1 MSKRLGLNEWWA
13 VQETSDRSIHFGSCA
28 FTRAESIRKFEE
40 AWPNVSYKELSH
52 RGEVR
57 CIRVR
62 MVPAEECEV

>member
-13 VQETSDRSIHFGSCA
+13 VQETSDGFIYVGTISG
-28 FTRAESIRKFEE
+28 TRPRAIGEFDTGWTYPRYR
-40 AWPNVSYKELSH
+40 ALRR

-62 MVPAEECEV
+62 IVPAEEGK

>member
-13 VQETSDRSIHFGSCA
+13 VQETSDWSIHFDSCA
-28 FTRAESIRKFEE
+28 STRAKSILKFEE
-40 AWPNVSYKELSH
+40 AWPIFPYKDLFR

-62 MVPAEECEV
+62 IVPVEEGK